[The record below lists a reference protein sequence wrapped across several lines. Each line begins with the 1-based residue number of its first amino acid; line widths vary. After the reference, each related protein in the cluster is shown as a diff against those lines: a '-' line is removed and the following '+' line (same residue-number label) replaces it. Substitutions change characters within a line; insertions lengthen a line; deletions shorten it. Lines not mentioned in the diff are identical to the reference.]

1 MKRGLVTVEK
11 DAVVLAVKASPK
23 SSRDAIGGILET
35 PQGPAL
41 KVFVTAAPDRGKAN
55 AAVIELIAEAFHV
68 PKSAVTVIAG
78 ATDRSKLLRIAGDPG
93 ALLRIA
99 EQWKSR

>member
-1 MKRGLVTVEK
+1 M
-11 DAVVLAVKASPK
+11 VLAVKTSPK

>member
-1 MKRGLVTVEK
+1 MTRGLIVVER

-23 SSRDAIGGILET
+23 SSRNAIGGILET

-55 AAVIELIAEAFHV
+55 AAVVELIADAFHV
-68 PKSAVTVIAG
+68 PKSAVSVIAG
-78 ATDRSKLLRIAGDPG
+78 PTDRSKLLRIAGDPA
-93 ALLRIA
+93 ALSRIA
-99 EQWKSR
+99 EQWNTP